1 MKIFEMI
8 DMKTGVTKY
17 YKRKNN
23 MCLENNLTSRLVSY
37 VLRGDRMHHKNYKFN
52 KVEYDN
58 QHLEDDVLYNNNN
71 DELLN
76 EENIKLRRNL
86 QRLKD
91 QNTILRKEMKTT
103 HQQTNKSSSILNDI
117 LECVEE
123 LEYEKKVILPIN
135 KDKEG
140 LIQLSDLHL
149 NSVIDIEGNVFDFDI
164 ADKRLNKLFRESDD
178 IFKRN
183 NINKIT
189 IALTGDIFNLDSHIE
204 KKMTNE
210 YNKSVGFIKGFQLLI
225 KYLDELV
232 KKYNV
237 SFVSVVG
244 NESRLSEKFPNIDIL
259 ASDNFDY
266 LLFQLIKMRYNKTAT
281 FLNGGDKIEE
291 VIKIKDK
298 NIHLSHGNYIKQS
311 KGGDKNTRIKMLD
324 LDTIKLRWLKKSNI
338 ILDFFIFGHIHSALN
353 GLEFA
358 RSGSLCGSDGYAD
371 KQLNIISDEPSQ
383 NVIIISK
390 DNVRVNITSLSV

>member
-37 VLRGDRMHHKNYKFN
+37 VIRGDRMHHKNYKFN
-52 KVEYDN
+52 KVDYDN
-58 QHLEDDVLYNNNN
+58 QYLEDGVLYNKDN

-76 EENIKLRRNL
+76 EENIKLRRSL

-91 QNTILRKEMKTT
+91 QNMVLRKEMRTT
-103 HQQTNKSSSILNDI
+103 HQQVNKSSTILNDI

-123 LEYEKKVILPIN
+123 LEYENKIITPIN

-149 NSVIDIEGNVFDFDI
+149 NSTISIEGNVFNFDI

-189 IALTGDIFNLDSHIE
+189 IAFTGDIFNLDSHME
-204 KKMTNE
+204 KRMTNE

-244 NESRLSEKFPNIDIL
+244 NESRLSEKFPNIDVL

-281 FLNGGDKIEE
+281 FLNGGDRIEE
-291 VIKIKDK
+291 VIRIKNK

-311 KGGDKNTRIKMLD
+311 KGGVNNTRIKMLD
-324 LDTIKLRWLKKSNI
+324 LDTIKLRWLKKSNTI
-338 ILDFFIFGHIHSALN
+338 VDFFIFGHIHSALN
-353 GLEFA
+353 SLEFA

-383 NVIIISK
+383 NVIIIT
-390 DNVRVNITSLSV
+390 DDYIRTNIISINL